1 MIGEGGMGTVLA
13 AHHELLDISVAVKL
27 LSPSFVRSGPM
38 VERFVREARA
48 AARLKSEHVARVT
61 DVGTLESGQPYIVME
76 LLQGEDLD
84 QRRERFGKLPVKEAV
99 DFAIQALE
107 AIAQAHATG
116 IVHRDLKPANLFLA
130 VLPDGR
136 EIVKVLD
143 FGTAKLMA
151 PEGGASTGSLTGEQ
165 ALGSPS
171 YMAPEQIRN
180 ASNVDHRADIW
191 AVGVILYD
199 LMTGHLPFRGDSV
212 GEILGNVLVGK
223 TPALRGLRPDAPA
236 ELEAAVDRCMQREPE
251 KRFPNVYELARALA
265 PHGSGAWSGY
275 VEQIAQTLARGGAP
289 VLLEDT
295 DVRRSPYLHPGG
307 ETQARTEPPR
317 AIEAARVRARSRRTA
332 IVVTVAG
339 VVIFA
344 FAALAVLRP
353 RRAARDPLLAP
364 GAPTSSAGESEAIG
378 PSADSRSNVP
388 LTPAPSA
395 TVTSSSPDASPRGS
409 ALPRTA
415 PAESNTPGTHRP
427 TKRPPLLDS
436 PY

>member
-1 MIGEGGMGTVLA
+1 MGTVLA

-48 AARLKSEHVARVT
+48 AARLKSEHVVRVT

-84 QRRERFGKLPVKEAV
+84 QRRERFGKLPVKEVV
-99 DFAIQALE
+99 DFALQALE

-116 IVHRDLKPANLFLA
+116 IVHGDLKPANLFLA
-130 VLPDGR
+130 VLPDRR

-143 FGTAKLMA
+143 FGIAKLMA
-151 PEGGASTGSLTGEQ
+151 AEGGVGTGSLTGEQ

-180 ASNVDHRADIW
+180 ASKVDHRADIW

-199 LMTGHLPFRGDSV
+199 LLTGHLPFRGDSV

-223 TPALRGLRPDAPA
+223 APALRGLCPDAPA
-236 ELEAAVDRCMQREPE
+236 ELEAAVDRCLQREPE
-251 KRFPNVYELARALA
+251 KRFPNVYELASALA
-265 PHGSGAWSGY
+265 PHGSGAWSEY
-275 VEQIAQTLARGGAP
+275 VERIAQTLARGGAP

-295 DVRRSPYLHPGG
+295 GVRRSPYLHPEG
-307 ETQARTEPPR
+307 ERQARTEPPR
-317 AIEAARVRARSRRTA
+317 AIETARVRARSRRTA
-332 IVVTVAG
+332 IVVALAG
-339 VVIFA
+339 VMIFA

-353 RRAARDPLLAP
+353 RRGARDPLLVPTAP
-364 GAPTSSAGESEAIG
+364 NPSAG
-378 PSADSRSNVP
+378 
-388 LTPAPSA
+388 PA
-395 TVTSSSPDASPRGS
+395 
-409 ALPRTA
+409 
-415 PAESNTPGTHRP
+415 
-427 TKRPPLLDS
+427 KRPPLLDS
-436 PY
+436 PD